1 MTAKDLYQAGK
12 LKEAIQA
19 LNGEVRDN
27 PADVRRRTFLFEL
40 LTFAGEYD
48 RAQKQ
53 LQVLADSSGDAKLGT
68 VLYLSALHA
77 EKTRKETF
85 AKGDYPT
92 HVADAAET
100 PLTGTLNGRR
110 FATVVDADPRIG
122 PRLDCYAAG
131 AYIWIPFKHIEEIE
145 AMPPK
150 RVRDLIWIPALVR
163 TGPEFK
169 AMRGSAKSCCPPSP
183 GTPAWTPTTTSNWGA
198 SASGTKATRAKC
210 VRSDRRCCW
219 STARSCRSLE
229 LRKLVFDRAEA
240 APATEATEE

>member
-19 LNGEVRDN
+19 LNVEVRDN
-27 PADVRRRTFLFEL
+27 PSDVRRRTFLFEL

-53 LQVLADSSGDAKLGT
+53 LQVLASESGEAQLGT

-92 HVADAAET
+92 HAGDGTA
-100 PLTGTLNGRR
+100 PDITGVLNKNP
-110 FATVVDADPRIG
+110 FASVVDADPRIG
-122 PRLDCYAAG
+122 PRLECYAAG

-145 AMPPK
+145 CMPPK
-150 RVRDLIWIPALVR
+150 RVRDLIWIPAIVR
-163 TGPEFK
+163 TGPSFK
-169 AMRGSAKSCCPPSP
+169 AMELGEVLLPVLTWDASMDENDDVKLGRISEWYETEKGEVCPVGQKMLLVDGEELPI
-183 GTPAWTPTTTSNWGA
+183 
-198 SASGTKATRAKC
+198 
-210 VRSDRRCCW
+210 
-219 STARSCRSLE
+219 LE
-229 LRKLVFDRAEA
+229 LRKLVFSHPAEELTPEA
-240 APATEATEE
+240 ADE